1 MSPSICES
9 NDVTVETCIEKT
21 IRLTGNCPTCRRHI
35 SKEEIPLECPGMKK
49 LADENKLEFYLTKFL
64 NSRGY
69 EGTSE
74 KLNFICTHFK
84 RLYSEYDNSE
94 KVMEFL
100 EKRLFEAKKEATVT
114 KNTMTKEFLKLYRRK
129 KYEEARELL
138 EMSNYASKDLALLT
152 ILETDSG
159 ADQDT
164 VTEFS
169 DTMGN
174 AQIVPPFQEKE
185 SPQAISGEQL
195 CILNKHLE
203 SLADEYVRRKDG
215 AGCEMRR
222 IDLNEFSNILSG
234 MCKYTSIKNIATME
248 YSRDLSAS
256 VVSAIEFDKDGEY
269 FVVAG
274 IANKMKFYD
283 FDRVMDKPETA
294 NPIKVIDAGFKISN
308 VCWNPYAKQIL
319 VNSDYQGNLHVW
331 DAAVGRRVVQFK
343 EHEKRC
349 WSVQFNNIDHTM
361 MASGS
366 DDMKVKLWKI
376 TDAHSCGSIDA
387 KVQVCCVHFNPVKEY
402 ELVFGGSDHCVYC
415 YDIRNLSQP
424 RRVLTGHK
432 KAVSYIKFMDENHVV
447 SASTDSTLRVW
458 DIKSEVAEQTV
469 MKGHVNEKNFVGL
482 ATNGEHIV
490 CGSETNEVYT
500 YYKKC
505 RQPIC
510 NYDFSIDSLNE
521 MKTRVLGFS
530 KVPAEQNQSEFVSAL
545 CWKKESN
552 IVMAANSSGKAH
564 ILQLY
569 PLGFK
574 NS

>member
-1 MSPSICES
+1 
-9 NDVTVETCIEKT
+9 
-21 IRLTGNCPTCRRHI
+21 
-35 SKEEIPLECPGMKK
+35 MKK
-49 LADENKLEFYLTKFL
+49 LADDNKLEFYLTKFL

-69 EGTSE
+69 EETSE
-74 KLNFICTHFK
+74 KLDFIITHFK
-84 RLYSEYDNSE
+84 RKHPEFQDSE
-94 KVMEFL
+94 KINELL
-100 EKRLFEAKKEATVT
+100 EKRLAQTKSRIEMM
-114 KNTMTKEFLKLYRRK
+114 KNTMTKEFLKLFKRK
-129 KYEEARELL
+129 KDEEAR
-138 EMSNYASKDLALLT
+138 ALLKLINCAT
-152 ILETDSG
+152 KDFDLLSMIE
-159 ADQDT
+159 
-164 VTEFS
+164 S
-169 DTMGN
+169 DTGYDPHTMDEFIS
-174 AQIVPPFQEKE
+174 AKEIYQIKPAFQEGD
-185 SPQAISGEQL
+185 SPQVISGEQL
-195 CILNKHLE
+195 CILNKHFD
-203 SLADEYVRRKDG
+203 SLADEYTRKREAAPYEMDQQNSILHRRMK
-215 AGCEMRR
+215 
-222 IDLNEFSNILSG
+222 LTEFSDVLSG
-234 MCKYTSIKNIATME
+234 MCKYTVMKNIATME
-248 YSRDLSAS
+248 YSRDLSTS

-283 FDRVMDKPETA
+283 FDRVMEWPETA
-294 NPIKVIDAGFKISN
+294 NPINIIDSGFKISN

-319 VNSDYQGNLHVW
+319 ANSDYQGNLHIW
-331 DAAVGRRVVQFK
+331 DAAMGRRVVQFK

-349 WSVQFNNIDHTM
+349 WSVQFNNINHTM

-366 DDMKVKLWKI
+366 DDMKVKLWQI
-376 TDAHSCGSIDA
+376 TDAHSVATIDA
-387 KVQVCCVHFNPVKEY
+387 KVQVCCVHFNPMREH
-402 ELVFGGSDHCVYC
+402 ELVFGGSDHCVYF
-415 YDIRNLSQP
+415 YDIRNLIQP
-424 RRVLTGHK
+424 KRVLTGHK
-432 KAVSYIKFMDENHVV
+432 KAVSYIKFMDEDHVV

-458 DIKSEVAEQTV
+458 DIRREEEEPMV

-505 RQPIC
+505 KQPIC

-521 MKTRVLGFS
+521 MRSRVLGLS

-569 PLGFK
+569 PLGHK